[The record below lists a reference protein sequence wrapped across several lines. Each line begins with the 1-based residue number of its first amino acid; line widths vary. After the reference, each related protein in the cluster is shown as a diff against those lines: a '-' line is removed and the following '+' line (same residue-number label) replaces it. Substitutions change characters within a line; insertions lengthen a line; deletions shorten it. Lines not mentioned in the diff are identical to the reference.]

1 MTEQENRKLNEL
13 SITLAKAC
21 KEGNNEVINA
31 TIPEIVQL
39 YFRFLGGVSITPLTR
54 PMAIVAMRNFTKTLD
69 STATKDDLEFADAIM
84 KNFDII
90 AVVKPL

>member
-39 YFRFLGGVSITPLTR
+39 YFRFLGGISITQLTHS
-54 PMAIVAMRNFTKTLD
+54 MAIVAMRNFTKTLE
-69 STATKDDLEFADAIM
+69 SMATKDDIEFADAIM
-84 KNFDII
+84 KKFDII
-90 AVVKPL
+90 AIVKSL

>member
-39 YFRFLGGVSITPLTR
+39 YFRFLGGISITQLTH
-54 PMAIVAMRNFTKTLD
+54 PMAI
-69 STATKDDLEFADAIM
+69 KDNIEFDDAIM

>member
-21 KEGNNEVINA
+21 KEDDNEVINE

-54 PMAIVAMRNFTKTLD
+54 PMTIVAMRNFTKTLE
-69 STATKDDLEFADAIM
+69 SMATKDDIEFADAIM

>member
-1 MTEQENRKLNEL
+1 MTEQENRKLTEL

-21 KEGNNEVINA
+21 KEVINE

-39 YFRFLGGVSITPLTR
+39 YFRFLGGISITQLTH
-54 PMAIVAMRNFTKTLD
+54 PMAIVAMRNFTKTLE
-69 STATKDDLEFADAIM
+69 SMATKDDIEFADTIM
-84 KNFDII
+84 ENFDII

>member
-1 MTEQENRKLNEL
+1 MTEQENRKLTEL
-13 SITLAKAC
+13 SITLAKAY

-39 YFRFLGGVSITPLTR
+39 YFRFLGGISITQLTH
-54 PMAIVAMRNFTKTLD
+54 PMAIVAMRNFTNTLE
-69 STATKDDLEFADAIM
+69 SMATKDDIEFADTIM
-84 KNFDII
+84 ENFDII